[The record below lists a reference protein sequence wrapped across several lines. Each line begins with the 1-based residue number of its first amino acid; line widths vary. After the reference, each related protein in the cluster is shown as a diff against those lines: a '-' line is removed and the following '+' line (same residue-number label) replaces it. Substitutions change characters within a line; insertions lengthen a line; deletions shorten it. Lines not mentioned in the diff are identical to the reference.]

1 MSSYYIGTRGQ
12 RTRKKKQRK
21 LMRRLFLCLF
31 FFLVLPLSAATF
43 LIYHTCFRPN
53 VWVAEGAVRSVCIP
67 TDATFQDVK
76 TLLYGQGLIV
86 NRKTFECYARF
97 RHYDRH
103 IKPGRYILLPG
114 MSNNGLVHMLNSGE
128 QTPVKVIIHDIRDKA
143 TLAQSVARQIEADS
157 ASLMDLMEDTSFLA
171 SFGFTP
177 GNVLMRII
185 PNTYEFYW
193 NTGATRFFERM
204 YREYN
209 QFWNEDR
216 MKKLEATGLTRE
228 QVIILASIVEK
239 ETNRDDE
246 KPRIAGVYL
255 NRLRRGWLLQADPTL
270 VYALGDPSVHRVLNT
285 HKDIDSPYNTY
296 RYGGLPPGPICVP
309 SIVSIDAVL
318 NYERNDYLYFCGR
331 DDFSGY
337 HVFSSRYLQHA
348 LNARRYQK
356 ALDRLDIKK

>member
-1 MSSYYIGTRGQ
+1 MVSYYIGQRGHQ
-12 RTRKKKQRK
+12 TRKKKQRK
-21 LMRRLFLCLF
+21 VMRRLFLFLF
-31 FFLVLPLSAATF
+31 FFLVLPLSVAT
-43 LIYHTCFRPN
+43 LLVYHACFKSN
-53 VWVAEGAVRSVCIP
+53 VWVAEGVASSVCIP
-67 TDATFQDVK
+67 TNATFKDVT

-86 NRKTFECYARF
+86 NRKTFEWYARF
-97 RHYDRH
+97 RYYNRH

-114 MSNNGLVHMLNSGE
+114 MSNSGLVHMLNSGE

-143 TLAQSVARQIEADS
+143 TLARSVARQIEADS
-157 ASLMDLMEDTSFLA
+157 VSLMHLMNDTSFL
-171 SFGFTP
+171 SQFGFTP
-177 GNVLMRII
+177 QNILMMFI

-193 NTGATRFFERM
+193 NTGATRFFDRM

-209 QFWNEDR
+209 LFWNDDR
-216 MKKLEATGLTRE
+216 LKKLAETGLTRE
-228 QVIILASIVEK
+228 QAVILASIIEK
-239 ETNRDDE
+239 ETNHDDE

-255 NRLRRGWLLQADPTL
+255 NRLRRGWLLQADPTV
-270 VYALGDPSVHRVLNT
+270 VYALGDPSVHRVLDT
-285 HKDIDSPYNTY
+285 YKDIDSPYNTY
-296 RYGGLPPGPICVP
+296 KHGGLPPGPICIP

-337 HVFSSRYLQHA
+337 HVFSTNYLQHA